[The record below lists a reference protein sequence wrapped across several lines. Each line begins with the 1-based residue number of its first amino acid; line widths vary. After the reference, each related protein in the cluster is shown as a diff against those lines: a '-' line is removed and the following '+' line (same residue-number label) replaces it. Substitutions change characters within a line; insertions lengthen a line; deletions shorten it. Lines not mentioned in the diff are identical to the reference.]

1 MNTQPRILYC
11 HCVQA
16 RLLSDADRQAV
27 LARLCASGVDF
38 EAVPDLCALAMRRDV
53 LLQKLARAS
62 ELIVIACHARAVR
75 GLFAAAGAPL
85 REDAVKLLDLRKR
98 PAAEILPE
106 LPAAAGGSR
115 DAAQM
120 AAELEAHAEA
130 KPAWFPVVDSARCTQ
145 CLQCQS
151 FCLFGVYGKNAD
163 GQLEVRHPGNCKPDC
178 PACARVC
185 PELAIIFPRYKQ
197 EPINGGEVT
206 AADAAREPVKVDV
219 SALLGGD
226 VYKTL
231 RSRGAG
237 STPRFA
243 PDRDAAQAQAERRKC
258 LEQLQRDLDIPP
270 ELLHSLPLPGLAPGG
285 ERETKP

>member
-11 HCVQA
+11 HCAQA
-16 RLLSDADRQAV
+16 RLLSDDSRRVV
-27 LARLCASGVDF
+27 LERLCASGVDF

-62 ELIVIACHARAVR
+62 ELIIIACHARAVR
-75 GLFAAAGAPL
+75 SLFAAAGAPL
-85 REDAVKLLDLRKR
+85 REDGVKLLDLRAL
-98 PAAEILPE
+98 PAEEILTA
-106 LPAAAGGSR
+106 LPPAAGGSR
-115 DAAQM
+115 DAMQIAS
-120 AAELEAHAEA
+120 ELNSRAEA
-130 KPAWFPVVDSARCTQ
+130 KPAWFPVVDFARCTHCMQ
-145 CLQCQS
+145 CRS
-151 FCLFGVYGKNAD
+151 FCLFGVYGKDAD
-163 GQLEVRHPGNCKPDC
+163 GRLEVQHPENCKPDC

-226 VYKTL
+226 VYKAL
-231 RSRGAG
+231 RSRCTCSGQ
-237 STPRFA
+237 RFA
-243 PDRDAAQAQAERRKC
+243 PDRDAELARAERQKC

-270 ELLHSLPLPGLAPGG
+270 EVLHSLPRPGAAPGD
-285 ERETKP
+285 EREKPT

>member
-1 MNTQPRILYC
+1 MPDAPKILYC
-11 HCVQA
+11 HCAQA
-16 RLLSDADRQAV
+16 RLLSDEGRRAV
-27 LARLCASGVDF
+27 LDRLCASGVDF

-62 ELIVIACHARAVR
+62 GLIVIACHARAVR

-85 REDAVKLLDLRKR
+85 RQDGVQLLDLRAR
-98 PAAEILPE
+98 PAEEILAA
-106 LPAAAGGSR
+106 LPPAAGGTR
-115 DAAQM
+115 DAAQL
-120 AAELEAHAEA
+120 AAELDARADA
-130 KPAWFPVVDSARCTQ
+130 KAAWFPVVDADRCTQ
-145 CLQCQS
+145 CMQCRS
-151 FCLFGVYGKNAD
+151 FCLFGVYGKDAA
-163 GQLEVRHPGNCKPDC
+163 GRLVVQHPENCKPDC

-226 VYKTL
+226 VYQAL

-237 STPRFA
+237 RAPRFA
-243 PDRDAAQAQAERRKC
+243 PDRDAAQAQAERQKC

-270 ELLHSLPLPGLAPGG
+270 EVLHSLPRPGGVPGG
-285 ERETKP
+285 EREKNS

>member
-1 MNTQPRILYC
+1 MSTHPHILYC
-11 HCVQA
+11 HCAQA
-16 RLLSDADRQAV
+16 RLLSDDGRRAV
-27 LARLCASGVDF
+27 LERLCASGVDF

-62 ELIVIACHARAVR
+62 ELIVIACHARAVQ

-85 REDAVKLLDLRKR
+85 REDGVKLLDLRAR
-98 PAAEILPE
+98 PAEEIISA
-106 LPAAAGGSR
+106 LPAGAGGCRDTTQLAAG
-115 DAAQM
+115 
-120 AAELEAHAEA
+120 LEAHREA
-130 KPAWFPVVDSARCTQ
+130 KPVWFPVVDFARCTHCMQ
-145 CLQCQS
+145 CRS
-151 FCLFGVYGKNAD
+151 FCLFGVYGKDA
-163 GQLEVRHPGNCKPDC
+163 GGRLEVQHPENCKPDC

-226 VYKTL
+226 LYKTL
-231 RSRGAG
+231 RSRCACTG
-237 STPRFA
+237 PRFA
-243 PDRDAAQAQAERRKC
+243 PDRDAAQAQEERRKC

-270 ELLHSLPLPGLAPGG
+270 ELLHSLPLPGSAPGG

>member
-1 MNTQPRILYC
+1 MSTQPHILYC
-11 HCVQA
+11 HCAQA
-16 RLLSDADRQAV
+16 RLLSDEGRRVV
-27 LARLCASGVDF
+27 LDRLCLSGADF

-85 REDAVKLLDLRKR
+85 REDGVKLLDLRAR
-98 PAAEILPE
+98 PAEEILAA
-106 LPAAAGGSR
+106 LPPSAGGAR
-115 DAAQM
+115 DAAQL
-120 AAELEAHAEA
+120 ATELDAQAET
-130 KPAWFPVVDSARCTQ
+130 KPVWFPVVDFARCTHCMQ
-145 CLQCQS
+145 CRS
-151 FCLFGVYGKNAD
+151 FCLFGVYGKDAD
-163 GQLEVRHPGNCKPDC
+163 GRLAVQQPGNCKPDC

-226 VYKTL
+226 IYKTL
-231 RSRGAG
+231 RSRCAC
-237 STPRFA
+237 TAPRFA
-243 PDRDAAQAQAERRKC
+243 PDRDAAQAQEERRKC

-270 ELLHSLPLPGLAPGG
+270 EVLHSLSRPGGVPGG
-285 ERETKP
+285 EREKTS

>member
-1 MNTQPRILYC
+1 MSTQPRILYC

-16 RLLSDADRQAV
+16 RLLSDDGRRAV
-27 LARLCASGVDF
+27 LDRLCASSADF
-38 EAVPDLCALAMRRDV
+38 EAVPDLCSLAMRRDV

-85 REDAVKLLDLRKR
+85 RAEGVQLLDLRTR
-98 PAAEILPE
+98 PAEEILSA
-106 LPAAAGGSR
+106 LPVSAGGTR
-115 DAAQM
+115 DTAQL
-120 AAELEAHAEA
+120 AAELNSLADA
-130 KPAWFPVVDSARCTQ
+130 KAAWFPVVDGDRCTQ
-145 CLQCQS
+145 CMQCRS
-151 FCLFGVYGKNAD
+151 FCLFGVYGKDAD
-163 GQLEVRHPGNCKPDC
+163 GKLTVQHPENCKPDC

-197 EPINGGEVT
+197 EPINGGEIT

-237 STPRFA
+237 SAPRFA
-243 PDRDAAQAQAERRKC
+243 LDRDAAQAQAERQKC

-270 ELLHSLPLPGLAPGG
+270 EVLHSLPRPGGMPGG
-285 ERETKP
+285 EREKPK

>member
-1 MNTQPRILYC
+1 MNNQPRILYC
-11 HCVQA
+11 HCAQA
-16 RLLSDADRQAV
+16 HLLSDANRQAV

-38 EAVPDLCALAMRRDV
+38 EAVPDLCSLALRRDV
-53 LLQKLARAS
+53 VLQKLARAS

-85 REDAVKLLDLRKR
+85 RADGVQLLDLRAR
-98 PAAEILPE
+98 PAAEILVA
-106 LPAAAGGSR
+106 LPADAGGTR
-115 DAAQM
+115 DATQLSTQ
-120 AAELEAHAEA
+120 LEAQVGAQ
-130 KPAWFPVVDSARCTQ
+130 PAWFPVVDTARCTG

-151 FCLFGVYGKNAD
+151 FCLFGVYGKNAE
-163 GQLEVRHPGNCKPDC
+163 GQLEVRQPGNCKPDC

-185 PELAIIFPRYKQ
+185 PALAIIFPKYKQ
-197 EPINGGEVT
+197 EPINGGEIT

-226 VYKTL
+226 VYKAL

-237 STPRFA
+237 SAPRFA

-258 LEQLQRDLDIPP
+258 LEQLQRELDIPP
-270 ELLHSLPLPGLAPGG
+270 ELLHSFPLPGVAPDG
-285 ERETKP
+285 EREKTS

>member
-1 MNTQPRILYC
+1 MPAAPKILYC
-11 HCVQA
+11 HCAQA
-16 RLLSDADRQAV
+16 RLLSDEGRRAV
-27 LARLCASGVDF
+27 LDRLCASGADF

-75 GLFAAAGAPL
+75 SLFAAAGAPL
-85 REDAVKLLDLRKR
+85 REAGVKLLDLRTR
-98 PAAEILPE
+98 PAAEILAA
-106 LPAAAGGSR
+106 LPPADGGTR
-115 DAAQM
+115 DAAQL
-120 AAELEAHAEA
+120 AAELDARADA
-130 KPAWFPVVDSARCTQ
+130 KAAWFPVVDLARCTHCMQ
-145 CLQCQS
+145 CRS
-151 FCLFGVYGKNAD
+151 FCLFGVYGKDAD
-163 GQLEVRHPGNCKPDC
+163 GKLEVQHPENCKPEC

-197 EPINGGEVT
+197 EPVNGGEIT

-231 RSRGAG
+231 RARGAG
-237 STPRFA
+237 NAPRFA
-243 PDRDAAQAQAERRKC
+243 PDRDAAQAQEERRKC

-270 ELLHSLPLPGLAPGG
+270 EVLHSLPRPGGAPGG
-285 ERETKP
+285 EREKPK

>member
-16 RLLSDADRQAV
+16 RLLSDDGRRAV
-27 LARLCASGVDF
+27 LERLCASGVDF

-62 ELIVIACHARAVR
+62 EVIVIACHARAVR
-75 GLFAAAGAPL
+75 SLFAAAGAPL
-85 REDAVKLLDLRKR
+85 REDAVKLLDLRAR
-98 PAAEILPE
+98 PLDDILTE
-106 LPAAAGGSR
+106 LPPATDGSR
-115 DAAQM
+115 DATQL
-120 AAELEAHAEA
+120 AAELEMRTES
-130 KPAWFPVVDSARCTQ
+130 KPAWFPVVDFARCTHCMQ
-145 CLQCQS
+145 CRS
-151 FCLFGVYGKNAD
+151 FCLFGVYGKDAD
-163 GQLEVRHPGNCKPDC
+163 GRLAVQHPENCKPDC

-226 VYKTL
+226 VYKAL
-231 RSRGAG
+231 RSRCTCSGQ
-237 STPRFA
+237 RFA
-243 PDRDAAQAQAERRKC
+243 PDRDADLARAERQKC

-270 ELLHSLPLPGLAPGG
+270 EVLHSLPRPGAAPVG
-285 ERETKP
+285 EREKPT